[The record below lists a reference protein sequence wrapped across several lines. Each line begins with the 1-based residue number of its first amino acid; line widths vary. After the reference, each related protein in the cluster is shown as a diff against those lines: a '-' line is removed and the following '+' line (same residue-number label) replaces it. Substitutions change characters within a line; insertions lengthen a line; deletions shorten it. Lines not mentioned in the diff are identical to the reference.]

1 MSDHSRTCNG
11 DDEGSPCD
19 CDGGEESL
27 RAGLAACSADVAR
40 LRAALEAREAEVKYL
55 RAHRE
60 CGAATMR
67 DDVKMMNGSVWEA
80 WKAINPEP
88 TPPEG
93 VEP

>member
-1 MSDHSRTCNG
+1 MSDNCLVCGASRV
-11 DDEGSPCD
+11 
-19 CDGGEESL
+19 
-27 RAGLAACSADVAR
+27 CSREVAR
-40 LRAALEAREAEVKYL
+40 LVAALEAREAEVKYL

-60 CGAATMR
+60 WGAATMR
-67 DDVKMMNGSVWEA
+67 DDVKMMNGAVWEA